1 MNRSYY
7 KDIID
12 VFNSQE
18 AGCFNKLLDL
28 ADRCRRDILGDEVY
42 PRGLLEFS
50 NICECN
56 CFYCGL
62 RRDNRGLDRYQ
73 MGRREIVELALRAYQ
88 QGIKSIALQSGEVA
102 TDKQVD
108 FLAGVVRDIKEST
121 AADGTPGMGITLSVG
136 ELDRGQYQR
145 LWEAGAHR
153 YLLRIESSNPVI
165 FKTIHPP
172 NQSYKK
178 RLLCLDYLREIGYQV
193 GTGVMVG
200 LPGQTYSDLAND
212 LFFFQQQD
220 IDMLGMGP
228 YIPNSDAPLFRL
240 RSSDIKDAFITTVKM
255 MAMARI
261 LMPDINMVAS
271 TALQTIHPDGLR
283 MGLRAGANVVM
294 PVLTPE
300 QHRHEYALYQ
310 NKSCKPVQ
318 ELQDEI
324 KEAGFQMVLDKWG
337 DSLHYHRR
345 RGTA

>member
-1 MNRSYY
+1 
-7 KDIID
+7 
-12 VFNSQE
+12 
-18 AGCFNKLLDL
+18 
-28 ADRCRRDILGDEVY
+28 
-42 PRGLLEFS
+42 
-50 NICECN
+50 
-56 CFYCGL
+56 
-62 RRDNRGLDRYQ
+62 
-73 MGRREIVELALRAYQ
+73 
-88 QGIKSIALQSGEVA
+88 
-102 TDKQVD
+102 
-108 FLAGVVRDIKEST
+108 
-121 AADGTPGMGITLSVG
+121 
-136 ELDRGQYQR
+136 
-145 LWEAGAHR
+145 
-153 YLLRIESSNPVI
+153 
-165 FKTIHPP
+165 
-172 NQSYKK
+172 
-178 RLLCLDYLREIGYQV
+178 
-193 GTGVMVG
+193 
-200 LPGQTYSDLAND
+200 
-212 LFFFQQQD
+212 
-220 IDMLGMGP
+220 
-228 YIPNSDAPLFRL
+228 L